1 MRNLMMIA
9 GVCVIGT
16 ASANEFYWQI
26 NAGAVWPYFQQGTQ
40 TLAMNAEVDNQ
51 YTVSSASTVN
61 GLAGVGSGYQW
72 NFRQVSF
79 DLGFS
84 AYYLSTEASG
94 VNSPFINGGSFDTL
108 NYTVSGDSYAFLVE
122 PKFMWDTPKFQP
134 YIFTGVGLALNY
146 LSDYVE
152 TPSVLNGG
160 ATPTTP
166 PFNNA
171 TTPDVAYEAGIGLQ
185 TRLGLDSP
193 WGVSVEYRFMGL
205 GDATL
210 STYTGQPNN
219 QALKF
224 GQLYADVIGV
234 SLTGPF

>member
-94 VNSPFINGGSFDTL
+94 VNSPFINGGSL
-108 NYTVSGDSYAFLVE
+108 
-122 PKFMWDTPKFQP
+122 DTPKFQP

-160 ATPTTP
+160 ATPTTT